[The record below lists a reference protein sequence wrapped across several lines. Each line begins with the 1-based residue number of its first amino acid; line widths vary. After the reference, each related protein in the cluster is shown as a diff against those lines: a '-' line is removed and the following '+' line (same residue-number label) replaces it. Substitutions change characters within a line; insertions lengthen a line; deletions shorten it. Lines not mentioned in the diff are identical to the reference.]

1 MKLPQYSLRILLLI
15 VGVTSISLAALSH
28 YLQPSATELQVSAV
42 NNAIIREERLGLS
55 VSKIRP
61 DFQFFIGRRCSDY
74 PRVFK
79 VAEEIDIPNY
89 KQRIED
95 LSREQ
100 PDFITPEWLQII
112 FDYPNPS
119 NEVKFFY
126 LYTRRGDLS
135 DNWGFQDHL
144 VLCVS
149 DGEIKDV
156 IQKSVM
162 EY

>member
-42 NNAIIREERLGLS
+42 NNAIIREERLGFS
-55 VSKIRP
+55 ISKIRP

-74 PRVFK
+74 PIVFK
-79 VAEEIDIPNY
+79 VAEVIDIPNY
-89 KQRIED
+89 KQRIEN
-95 LSREQ
+95 LRREQ

-156 IQKSVM
+156 IQKSAM